1 MILNIADMI
10 APTEEV
16 TQTTGDGSDNDE
28 HHTISTTE
36 QARHR
41 KSDKSYLKWT
51 DDMLYYFVKECRNQ
65 KVHKKDEDISAEQKW
80 SLVLS
85 KLKTSQ
91 LFISLDKETSTTSF
105 LRKKLSDEKKR
116 CKIQYGISDSCVN
129 LSGLS
134 AVPIKHDLIILGIIT
149 DENTKNVNGKRNKE
163 GKII

>member
-65 KVHKKDEDISAEQKW
+65 D
-80 SLVLS
+80 
-85 KLKTSQ
+85 
-91 LFISLDKETSTTSF
+91 
-105 LRKKLSDEKKR
+105 KKR
-116 CKIQYGISDSCVN
+116 CALASHTVAAVKIF
-129 LSGLS
+129 
-134 AVPIKHDLIILGIIT
+134 LGGPAG
-149 DENTKNVNGKRNKE
+149 VH
-163 GKII
+163 